1 MVLWLNCFP
10 HKEGIHPT
18 ISPLMLVTGLKL
30 DFNKHCKLQFGTF
43 VQMNKKNTTIQ
54 STMSRGNAQ
63 GRLLSPQ
70 TKPHW
75 EEQSLHYDTSRQQS
89 THNTVAEPHIHVMM
103 TQMSVREGLKI
114 YGDKGNEVLLQD
126 LNQLH
131 EQKALLPLNRE
142 DIAT

>member
-1 MVLWLNCFP
+1 
-10 HKEGIHPT
+10 
-18 ISPLMLVTGLKL
+18 
-30 DFNKHCKLQFGTF
+30 
-43 VQMNKKNTTIQ
+43 
-54 STMSRGNAQ
+54 
-63 GRLLSPQ
+63 
-70 TKPHW
+70 
-75 EEQSLHYDTSRQQS
+75 
-89 THNTVAEPHIHVMM
+89 MM